1 MKKLGLI
8 GGLGPESTVSY
19 YRGVVNGVQKAAGR
33 LPELTVESLDVFT
46 MLRLCGEERY
56 DALTDY
62 LDGAIQRLAA
72 AGVDFAAISANT
84 PHIIFDRLQARSP
97 VPLLSIVEAVCG
109 AAEEAGFRRLALV
122 GTRFATGEGFFK
134 DSFRKRGLEFI
145 VPRPEEQELIDQCIA
160 SEMALDTKRD
170 ISLNWFRALLQR
182 MAEEDGAQAVI
193 LGSAEIPLLLNE
205 ETCPIPRL
213 DAVKIHI
220 DAIVLA
226 ILNESV

>member
-1 MKKLGLI
+1 MKKLGLV
-8 GGLGPESTVSY
+8 GGRGPESTVSY
-19 YRGVVNGVQKAAGR
+19 YRGVVNEVQKAAGR

-97 VPLLSIVEAVCG
+97 VPILSIVEAVCA

-122 GTRFATGEGFFK
+122 GTRFAAGEGFFK

-160 SEMALDTKRD
+160 SEMALDTQRD
-170 ISLNWFRALLQR
+170 ISLN
-182 MAEEDGAQAVI
+182 
-193 LGSAEIPLLLNE
+193 
-205 ETCPIPRL
+205 
-213 DAVKIHI
+213 
-220 DAIVLA
+220 
-226 ILNESV
+226 

>member
-19 YRGVVNGVQKAAGR
+19 YRGVVNGVQKATGR

-46 MLRLCGEERY
+46 VLRLCGEAQY

-62 LDGAIQRLAA
+62 LDGAVQRLAA
-72 AGVDFAAISANT
+72 AGADFAAISAST

-97 VPLLSIVEAVCG
+97 VPILNIVEAVCG
-109 AAEEAGFRRLALV
+109 AAEAAGFRRLALL
-122 GTRFATGEGFFK
+122 GTKFTMGEGFFK
-134 DSFRKRGLEFI
+134 DSFRDRGMEII

-160 SEMALDTKRD
+160 SELALDTKRD

-182 MAEEDGAQAVI
+182 MVEEDGAQAVI
-193 LGSAEIPLLLNE
+193 LGSTEIPLMLNE
-205 ETCPIPRL
+205 EICPVPRL
-213 DAVKIHI
+213 ETKQLHI
-220 DAIVLA
+220 DAIVRT
-226 ILNESV
+226 ILT